1 MQSPSA
7 EPTNHFHAVDFAAL
21 SLEPAMQA
29 TAQSTHSI
37 FAFESGTT
45 WGSSNAAGATH
56 DLSGGTWGASH
67 GAVAAV
73 GDGVSA
79 SVGGGMNNW
88 GMIPTS
94 SSSSSPS
101 TNAFSNTDSSGQ
113 PGVSA
118 SFLLSSSNTWSGGVS
133 GLSGNALGGSSVMN
147 GEHHTGS
154 STGD

>member
-7 EPTNHFHAVDFAAL
+7 EPTSHLNAVDFAAL

-45 WGSSNAAGATH
+45 WGSSSNAAGATH

-67 GAVAAV
+67 AAAT
-73 GDGVSA
+73 GPATAGGGGV
-79 SVGGGMNNW
+79 GMNNW

-94 SSSSSPS
+94 SSSST
-101 TNAFSNTDSSGQ
+101 TNAFSNNTDSSGQ
-113 PGVSA
+113 PAVSA
-118 SFLLSSSNTWSGGVS
+118 SFLLSSSNTWGSGVS
-133 GLSGNALGGSSVMN
+133 GLSGNALGGSSVMK

>member
-7 EPTNHFHAVDFAAL
+7 EPTSHLHAVDFAAL

-67 GAVAAV
+67 AAAT
-73 GDGVSA
+73 GPATGGGGGGGV
-79 SVGGGMNNW
+79 GMNNW
-88 GMIPTS
+88 GMIPTTS
-94 SSSSSPS
+94 SS

-113 PGVSA
+113 PAVSA
-118 SFLLSSSNTWSGGVS
+118 SFLLSSSNTWGNGVS